1 MEGVDVGIEL
11 VVLGVVG
18 VDPPGVVSPSL
29 LLLPLEQARAMR
41 PVARTV
47 RVHVKKRVR
56 FIQAAFQIVPALR
69 RRYDA
74 PEALQGNAV
83 GNEPAGNGSGQLFHV
98 TTAASIFGNESRTST
113 ISHDTEVVIR
123 SRDRDWRCNFAAVF
137 VAPFSGAKRTVAR
150 ARGVALLSR
159 SRDVAHRWRA

>member
-1 MEGVDVGIEL
+1 LLSVVVEGVDAGIAF
-11 VVLGVVG
+11 VVLGVVD
-18 VDPPGVVSPSL
+18 VDPPAGVVSSL

-56 FIQAAFQIVPALR
+56 FIQAAFQIIPALR

-83 GNEPAGNGSGQLFHV
+83 GIELAGNGSGQLFRV
-98 TTAASIFGNESRTST
+98 TTAASLFGNESRTQ
-113 ISHDTEVVIR
+113 
-123 SRDRDWRCNFAAVF
+123 N
-137 VAPFSGAKRTVAR
+137 
-150 ARGVALLSR
+150 AL
-159 SRDVAHRWRA
+159 A